1 MIKTQIII
9 GVALL
14 SAAPLCAEFIAIDS
28 LHPGQHR
35 YASLNVSEKIA
46 HIKKKHGVIRHKG
59 ACIPAYHNNTS
70 VLPENGPL
78 PVVRSP
84 FGYVLV
90 DRHHDVL
97 ASIALGA
104 TAVPIQTIADLSAV
118 PIDQFWRT
126 AEEQGLVY
134 PYRIGGHYE
143 KPPHNFTQL
152 RNDLN
157 YYFANVTVRTCLD
170 QRTENKNTRGALYPL
185 WVKVGADMP
194 FVEFKIADTL
204 YQHGFT
210 YNLTEKA
217 SPSESEVERAR
228 TILNAHPIAGLR
240 LIRSRKHYTEIPLI
254 CALTFPQKTL

>member
-14 SAAPLCAEFIAIDS
+14 SATPLCAEFIAIDS

-59 ACIPAYHNNTS
+59 TFIPAYHNNTS

-90 DRHHDVL
+90 DKHHEVL

-104 TAVPIQTIADLSAV
+104 TTIPVRMIADLSTV
-118 PIDQFWRT
+118 SSEQFWKI

-134 PYRIGGHYE
+134 PYKIGGHYE
-143 KPPHNFTQL
+143 RPPHNFAQL
-152 RNDLN
+152 KDDPN
-157 YYFANVTVRTCLD
+157 YYFAAVTARTCLD
-170 QRTENKNTRGALYPL
+170 QRTENKNTRGAPYPL
-185 WVKVGADMP
+185 WVKVSAEMP

-204 YQHGFT
+204 YQHGFM
-210 YNLTEKA
+210 YDLKQKA

-240 LIRSRKHYTEIPLI
+240 LIRSRRHYTQIPLI
-254 CALTFPQKTL
+254 CALTLPQSP